1 MNTSEVIHL
10 KTVTGNQN
18 IDALIVTA
26 CMMVITAHAVDTTLI
41 MEECNMKLC
50 TIVFPEGNSS
60 KEYTFKIPM
69 TLYVQEG
76 DILRN
81 INYQNAPMKV
91 VRVFYYPTD
100 FYQGFKLKEL
110 SLSDTRIEAP
120 STRFNNQTNNNMK
133 RNITVSLEEARNW
146 YTGKSRTLRRLAL
159 QAYTEKELSEP
170 QSFKEV
176 LKSLRIKGLDLNMK
190 LTGEGASSTMK
201 LSEKDAEEIGRTL
214 TLHMKLEF
222 IAKYFNGAWKPDM
235 SRTKYFLART
245 HHSYD
250 LPNSIRLDNDYCVG
264 THERVMYPGIVYF
277 QKQEDVR
284 KAYEML
290 KGEQE

>member
-1 MNTSEVIHL
+1 
-10 KTVTGNQN
+10 
-18 IDALIVTA
+18 
-26 CMMVITAHAVDTTLI
+26 
-41 MEECNMKLC
+41 MKLC
-50 TIVFPEGNSS
+50 TIVFPESS
-60 KEYTFKIPM
+60 SSRTKEYTFKIPM

-91 VRVFYYPTD
+91 VRVFYYPID

-120 STRFNNQTNNNMK
+120 STRFNNNQTNNNMEK
-133 RNITVSLEEARNW
+133 RNIKVSLEEARNW
-146 YTGKSRTLRRLAL
+146 YNGKDQTLRRLAL
-159 QAYTEKELSEP
+159 QAYTEKELNEP
-170 QSFKEV
+170 QNFKEV
-176 LKSLRIKGLDLNMK
+176 LKSLRIKSLDLNMK

-214 TLHMKLEF
+214 TLHMKLEL

-284 KAYEML
+284 EAYEML
-290 KGEQE
+290 KDELR